1 MRLRLRKLRAT
12 GQRRIRLKESQIM
25 KTRRLVAFFVY
36 VALVTSISA
45 CASFDRIAVTK
56 FEPLRTESGTQI
68 FKFTAFADAIYPLE
82 SENAERTRIEW
93 LEKWLT
99 DNGYSTKKYEVVSRV
114 PVLRNKGLLGEIY
127 DVFYEVRATK

>member
-1 MRLRLRKLRAT
+1 MN
-12 GQRRIRLKESQIM
+12 M
-25 KTRRLVAFFVY
+25 KRLVAFFVY

-45 CASFDRIAVTK
+45 CASFDRMVTK

-68 FKFTAFADAIYPLE
+68 FKFTAFADAVYPLE

-99 DNGYSTKKYEVVSRV
+99 DNGYSTKKYEVISRV
-114 PVLRNKGLLGEIY
+114 PVLRKKGLLGEVY
-127 DVFYEVRATK
+127 DIFYEVRATK